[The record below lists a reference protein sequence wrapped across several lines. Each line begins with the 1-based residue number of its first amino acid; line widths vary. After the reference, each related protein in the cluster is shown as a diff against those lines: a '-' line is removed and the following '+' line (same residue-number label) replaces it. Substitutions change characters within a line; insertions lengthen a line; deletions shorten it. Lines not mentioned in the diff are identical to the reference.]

1 MSDMIST
8 WNLAGYVHEYIF
20 IRVEKDQA
28 RVVQNPGDMACAC

>member
-8 WNLAGYVHEYIF
+8 WNLAGLRTRIF

-28 RVVQNPGDMACAC
+28 RVVQNPGDMAYAC